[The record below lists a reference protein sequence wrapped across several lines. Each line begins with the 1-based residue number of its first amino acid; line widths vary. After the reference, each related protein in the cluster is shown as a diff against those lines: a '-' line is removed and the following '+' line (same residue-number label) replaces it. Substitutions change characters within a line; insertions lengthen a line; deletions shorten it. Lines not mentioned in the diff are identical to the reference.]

1 MCSTGVKRFRRTV
14 VKHASQTVDLSFA
27 MMFRDASK
35 AGALVNK
42 GRSNRPCSPSKVP
55 SVAIAEFLHA

>member
-1 MCSTGVKRFRRTV
+1 